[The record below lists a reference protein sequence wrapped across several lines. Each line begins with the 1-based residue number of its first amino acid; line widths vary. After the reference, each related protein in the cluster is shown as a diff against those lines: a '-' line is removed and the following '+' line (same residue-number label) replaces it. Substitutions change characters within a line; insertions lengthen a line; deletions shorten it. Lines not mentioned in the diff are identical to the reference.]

1 MRGGGTEVGFAA
13 DEDDGDLGAADGA
26 DFFYPLC
33 LVSVRAERA
42 GDGRASG
49 CEETRTFTVTFSS
62 ESGVSMAKAMS
73 VRTAE
78 RKERREA
85 MRETAMC
92 VEKEKRRA
100 MKVTPVAGERR

>member
-1 MRGGGTEVGFAA
+1 
-13 DEDDGDLGAADGA
+13 
-26 DFFYPLC
+26 
-33 LVSVRAERA
+33 
-42 GDGRASG
+42 
-49 CEETRTFTVTFSS
+49 
-62 ESGVSMAKAMS
+62 MAKAMS

-100 MKVTPVAGERR
+100 MKVTPVAGRVVSQEYVREGRVERKRGVGSRGRRGEGVRDEINMVFEGVVRQDKETYRWGVGRGRGSRTARR